1 MPTPYRLPLPYR
13 QVDVFAARPFAGNGL
28 AVFPDARGLP
38 APLMQQLARE
48 LNQFEAIFLEID
60 GPSRWVRARIFT
72 VDEELPFAGH
82 PVLGAAAV
90 AHQEA
95 LPEAEHVAWTF
106 GLGERGVLVE
116 SWRAPHGFR
125 ARMDQG
131 VAQFGPPLS
140 AAQAAPFLAGLG
152 LEPGDAHA
160 TLPLQMVTTG
170 LPYLIVPL
178 RRRFGEARIRVAG
191 YEALL
196 ATIGAKFVYV
206 VDPEGPEGR
215 TWDNQG
221 LVEDVATGQR
231 GRADRR
237 LPGPPRRPSGG
248 SGSSPSSRGP
258 AAGDPASS
266 ASRWRRTGISSRCR
280 SRATWSRSPTASSR
294 ASSRDAHLRLPLRP
308 PGRRPGPRPVALAG
322 VGDHHPPL
330 VRGRGA
336 GGAPHPHPASSPADH
351 DRRL

>member
-13 QVDVFAARPFAGNGL
+13 HVDVFAARPFAGNGL

-38 APLMQQLARE
+38 GPLMQQLARE

-95 LPEAEHVAWTF
+95 LPEAEHVVWTF

-131 VAQFGPPLS
+131 VAQFGPPLT
-140 AAQAAPFLAGLG
+140 AAQAVPFLAGLG
-152 LEPGDAHA
+152 LEPGDAHT

-191 YEALL
+191 YEAML
-196 ATIGAKFVYV
+196 ASVGAKFVYL
-206 VDPEGPEGR
+206 VDPAVPEGR

-221 LVEDVATGQR
+221 LVEDVATGSAAGPTGAYLVRHGLRPANAVIAIQQGAR
-231 GRADRR
+231 G
-237 LPGPPRRPSGG
+237 GRPSELRVMVV
-248 SGSSPSSRGP
+248 PE
-258 AAGDPASS
+258 GDQ
-266 ASRWRRTGISSRCR
+266 
-280 SRATWSRSPTASSR
+280 
-294 ASSRDAHLRLPLRP
+294 LRVTVE
-308 PGRRPGPRPVALAG
+308 GDVVPVAQG
-322 VGDHHPPL
+322 EFT
-330 VRGRGA
+330 
-336 GGAPHPHPASSPADH
+336 
-351 DRRL
+351 RLEP